1 MFSRK
6 KSVLLFLLPG
16 LLMILVFYIIPF
28 AGGVAY
34 SMTGRIYNPEMG
46 VTQTKFVALN
56 NYEKLWKNQ
65 MFQLGLKN
73 TLELSALCTPI
84 LWSLS
89 LVISVFLEES
99 IDSSSFFRSSTLL
112 PYLLPSSAMLL
123 IWLVAFDYGGP
134 INRINEMLGFDRVM
148 WLESAAL
155 RTPIILMF
163 IWKNLGFCIIIF
175 SAALQ
180 AIPQSLYEYAIL
192 EGAGFLT
199 RVFRI
204 TLPLITPSAFLI
216 FVLAWVKGHTL
227 ELPIKLAAFYGL
239 RRSEVLGLKWNA
251 IDFDANTIT
260 IRHTVTACNLDGK
273 HIEVV
278 TDSTK
283 TKSSMRTLPLVPE
296 FRELLL
302 QKKEQ
307 QEHYRKLCGRSYC
320 TDYLDYICVNEI
332 GERLK
337 PNTLSNGFKRILEQ
351 NNLRVIRLHDLRHTC
366 ASLLLAN
373 GVPMKQIQEW
383 LGHSDFSTTANIY
396 AHLDYH
402 SKLSSAEAMLTGLGL
417 AHPNP
422 ENG

>member
-84 LWSLS
+84 LWLLS
-89 LVISVFLEES
+89 LVLSVFLEES

-134 INRINEMLGFDRVM
+134 INRINGILGFDRVM

-192 EGAGFLT
+192 EGAGFIT

-216 FVLAWVKGHTL
+216 FVLAWVNAFKVFKEVYFIGGAYPDYSVYTL
-227 ELPIKLAAFYGL
+227 QNYMNNMFSKLDYQ
-239 RRSEVLGLKWNA
+239 N
-251 IDFDANTIT
+251 
-260 IRHTVTACNLDGK
+260 VTAAAYTFAFIVAIMFACLFLIQRRISDG
-273 HIEVV
+273 
-278 TDSTK
+278 
-283 TKSSMRTLPLVPE
+283 
-296 FRELLL
+296 
-302 QKKEQ
+302 
-307 QEHYRKLCGRSYC
+307 
-320 TDYLDYICVNEI
+320 
-332 GERLK
+332 
-337 PNTLSNGFKRILEQ
+337 Q
-351 NNLRVIRLHDLRHTC
+351 N
-366 ASLLLAN
+366 
-373 GVPMKQIQEW
+373 
-383 LGHSDFSTTANIY
+383 
-396 AHLDYH
+396 
-402 SKLSSAEAMLTGLGL
+402 
-417 AHPNP
+417 
-422 ENG
+422 